1 MDTGKDNKKY
11 EIGFLAKEEGF
22 KDKLIKLVGDFGGEV
37 IDNGGLSRIKLAYPI
52 KKETSAFFGYFYFS
66 IQPEAIKKISG
77 NLKLNSEILRH
88 IIISTPVIQQ
98 AIQSVSRKPRRA
110 FSSEIPVATMT
121 SATPR
126 KPKPQPILSNEALEK
141 KLEEILK

>member
-1 MDTGKDNKKY
+1 MDIEKDNKKY

-22 KDKLIKLVGDFGGEV
+22 KEKLIKLVEDFGGEV
-37 IDNGGLSRIKLAYPI
+37 IDNGGMSRIKLAYPI

-66 IQPEAIKKISG
+66 CQAEMIKKISE

-98 AIQSVSRKPRRA
+98 AIQSAPKRPPRRV
-110 FSSEIPVATMT
+110 FSSEIPAAIAM
-121 SATPR
+121 PR
-126 KPKPQPILSNEALEK
+126 KPKPQPVLSNEALEK

>member
-22 KDKLIKLVGDFGGEV
+22 KDKLVKLVGDFGGEI

-66 IQPEAIKKISG
+66 CQSEIIKKISE

-98 AIQSVSRKPRRA
+98 AIQSAPKRPRRV
-110 FSSEIPVATMT
+110 FSSEIPTMAAA
-121 SATPR
+121 SR
-126 KPKPQPILSNEALEK
+126 KPKPQSVLSNEALEK

>member
-1 MDTGKDNKKY
+1 MDKEKDNKKY

-22 KDKLIKLVGDFGGEV
+22 KNKLVKLVGDFGGEV

-66 IQPEAIKKISG
+66 IQPEAIKKISD

-98 AIQSVSRKPRRA
+98 AIQSVLKRPRRV
-110 FSSEIPVATMT
+110 FSSEIPVVTAPM
-121 SATPR
+121 APR
-126 KPKPQPILSNEALEK
+126 KPKPQPVLSNEALEK

>member
-1 MDTGKDNKKY
+1 MNMGKDNKKY

-22 KDKLIKLVGDFGGEV
+22 KDKLVKLVGDFGGEI
-37 IDNGGLSRIKLAYPI
+37 IDSGDLSRIKLAYPI

-66 IQPEAIKKISG
+66 IQPEAVKKISE

-98 AIQSVSRKPRRA
+98 AIQSVSKRPRRA
-110 FSSEIPVATMT
+110 FSPEIPTAA
-121 SATPR
+121 SAVPK
-126 KPKPQPILSNEALEK
+126 KPKAQPILSNEALEK